1 MRGDVSMCVSSC
13 TVCQFTKPSQLKP
26 AGLLV
31 PVHANEPWEYV
42 GVDFVGPLP
51 RTASGNQY
59 ILVFVDYFSK
69 WVEASAVRE
78 ASAQVA
84 ASKFVGD
91 IFARHGA
98 PRHLISDRG
107 ARFVSVLFNKVVEI
121 VGSDHRLTTAYH
133 PQTNATEQVNRTLKT
148 AIRAYVGDKHTT
160 AHHESTG
167 FSPAR
172 MLYGRELATPLDHL
186 IQPPTDYLNYPMLSR
201 PDVLRSTL
209 SMTHDHAR
217 VALEASHEKQK
228 CHYDLHRRPV
238 EYAPGDMVHLKTH
251 PRSDAAANFAAKLA
265 PLYGGPYRITQW
277 LSEVNYRLA
286 SVNGA
291 QDLGVVHVV
300 NLQPFHTLPD
310 RENNAT
316 VSAQC
321 TTAGRHFQTTNL
333 ER

>member
-1 MRGDVSMCVSSC
+1 MRGDVRTYVSSC
-13 TVCQFTKPSQLKP
+13 TVCQLTKPSQLKP

-78 ASAQVA
+78 ASAQGA

-91 IFARHGA
+91 IFARYGA

-107 ARFVSVLFNKVVEI
+107 VPFVSALFNKVVEI

-133 PQTNATEQVNRTLKT
+133 PQTNATERINRTLKT
-148 AIRAYVGDKHTT
+148 AIRAYVGDKQTSWDRYIPQICFALRT
-160 AHHESTG
+160 APHESTG
-167 FSPAR
+167 FSPA
-172 MLYGRELATPLDHL
+172 
-186 IQPPTDYLNYPMLSR
+186 
-201 PDVLRSTL
+201 
-209 SMTHDHAR
+209 
-217 VALEASHEKQK
+217 SHEKQK
-228 CHYDLHRRPV
+228 RHYDLRRRPV
-238 EYAPGDMVHLKTH
+238 EYAPGDLVRLKTH

-265 PLYGGPYRITQW
+265 PLYGGPYQIMQR

-286 SVNGA
+286 SVDGA

-300 NLQPFHTLPD
+300 NLQPFHTWQTAEAHTIQVPD
-310 RENNAT
+310 TRCIHILAY
-316 VSAQC
+316 
-321 TTAGRHFQTTNL
+321 RP
-333 ER
+333 

>member
-1 MRGDVSMCVSSC
+1 MRGDVRTYVSSC
-13 TVCQFTKPSQLKP
+13 TVCQLTKPSQLKP

-42 GVDFVGPLP
+42 GAHF
-51 RTASGNQY
+51 Y

-78 ASAQVA
+78 ANAQVA

-107 ARFVSVLFNKVVEI
+107 APFVSALFNKVVEM

-133 PQTNATEQVNRTLKT
+133 PQTNATERINRTLKT
-148 AIRAYVGDKHTT
+148 AIRAYVGDKQTSWDRYIPQICFALRT
-160 AHHESTG
+160 APHESTG

-186 IQPPTDYLNYPMLSR
+186 IQPPTDYLNDPMLSR
-201 PDVLRSTL
+201 SDVLRSTL

-228 CHYDLHRRPV
+228 RHYDLRRRPV
-238 EYAPGDMVHLKTH
+238 EYAPGDLVRLKTL

-265 PLYGGPYRITQW
+265 PLYGGPYRIMQR

-286 SVNGA
+286 SVDGA

-300 NLQPFHTLPD
+300 NLQPFHTWQTA
-310 RENNAT
+310 EAKT
-316 VSAQC
+316 HC
-321 TTAGRHFQTTNL
+321 TSYRLVAPSFNINT
-333 ER
+333 